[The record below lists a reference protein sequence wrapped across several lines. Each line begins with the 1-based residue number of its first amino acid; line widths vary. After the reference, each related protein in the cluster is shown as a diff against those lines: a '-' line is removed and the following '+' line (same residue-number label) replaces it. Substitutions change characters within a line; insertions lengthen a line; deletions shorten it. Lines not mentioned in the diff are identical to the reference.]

1 MDASF
6 WINWSLSL
14 PRQKRKREELS
25 SSKNNKKQW
34 LLHHQITSRFALEL
48 LLTVFRQAPRHPLQW
63 NQTEVRKQRSFQH
76 DRAVSICHH
85 IRTTLTGRKVEQSVA

>member
-48 LLTVFRQAPRHPLQW
+48 LVRPHAIRCSGTRQKCESKDLFST
-63 NQTEVRKQRSFQH
+63 TELSPFVTISARP
-76 DRAVSICHH
+76 
-85 IRTTLTGRKVEQSVA
+85 